1 MVTFPSRRIMK
12 LLFFPVVLGS
22 LFASFSGAFAN
33 PIATMA
39 SSAGS
44 AFVKEQALSPAQLMD
59 RWTPLIQEAS
69 RRFGVAETWIKAVMR
84 MESGGRT
91 LLDDKKPITSSAGAM
106 GIMQVMPETY
116 RDMQQQ
122 YGLGADPYDP
132 HNNVLAGTAY
142 LSWLYG
148 KYGYPKLFAAYNAG
162 PGTIEAQS
170 AGTRK
175 LPDETRAY
183 VSGIAHILGASSNIL
198 GAPSKAS
205 QPIDPIATLTR
216 PNGLSVA
223 IEAATVNAIRAS
235 FPGEYAPG
243 VQTVLSMG
251 NRRQGVIEDLATA
264 AAALR
269 QHGSK
274 V

>member
-1 MVTFPSRRIMK
+1 MVASRNIVK
-12 LLFFPVVLGS
+12 LLYPALAAWS
-22 LFASFSGAFAN
+22 LFATSPLWAADSIPVSAVARSAQAAFQ
-33 PIATMA
+33 
-39 SSAGS
+39 S
-44 AFVKEQALSPAQLMD
+44 EQALSPTELID
-59 RWTPLIQEAS
+59 RWTPLIKEAS
-69 RRFGVAETWIKAVMR
+69 RRFGIAETWIKAVMR

-116 RDMQQQ
+116 QEMRQQ

-148 KYGYPKLFAAYNAG
+148 KYGYPKMFAAYNAG
-162 PGTIEAQS
+162 PGTVEAQS

-183 VSGIAHILGASSNIL
+183 VRGIALIL
-198 GAPSKAS
+198 GAPLKPS
-205 QPIDPIATLTR
+205 QPIEPIAMLTR
-216 PNGLSVA
+216 PNGVSVS
-223 IEAATVNAIRAS
+223 IDAATVDSIRAS

-251 NRRQGVIEDLATA
+251 NRRQGVTEDLATA
-264 AAALR
+264 ASLLR
-269 QHGSK
+269 NHGAK

>member
-1 MVTFPSRRIMK
+1 VK
-12 LLFFPVVLGS
+12 LLYLPVLLGS
-22 LFASFSGAFAN
+22 LFAPSSGAFSN
-33 PIATMA
+33 PITAVA
-39 SSAGS
+39 SSARS
-44 AFVKEQALSPAQLMD
+44 EFAKEQGLSPAQLMD
-59 RWTPLIQEAS
+59 RWAPLVKEAS
-69 RRFGVAETWIKAVMR
+69 RRFGIAEAWIKAVIR

-91 LLDDKKPITSSAGAM
+91 QLDDKRPITSNAGAM

-116 RDMQQQ
+116 QEMRQQ

-183 VSGIAHILGASSNIL
+183 VSGIAQIL
-198 GAPSKAS
+198 GAPSKPS

-216 PNGLSVA
+216 PNGSSVS
-223 IEAATVNAIRAS
+223 IDAATVDSIRAS

-243 VQTVLSMG
+243 VQTVLSLG
-251 NRRQGVIEDLATA
+251 NRRQGVTEDLASVA
-264 AAALR
+264 SALR
-269 QHGSK
+269 DHGGK